1 VSKLDKPGGDP
12 SLAAKL
18 VLLTVAMFGFGFLLV
33 PLYDVFCDLTG
44 IGGKTGGATA
54 AVPMEIDTGRTI
66 NLEFV
71 TTVNGGS
78 PWRFEPTVS
87 RMKIHPGQLY
97 RTTFFARNELD
108 TPSTGQAIPSVAPG
122 LAAKYLRK
130 TECFC
135 FDQQQFDGGEGRE
148 MPVVFYVDPDL
159 PDHINTMTLSYT
171 FFSVDRVAS
180 TLPIDEKTIT
190 GD

>member
-1 VSKLDKPGGDP
+1 VTKEAKTEGDP
-12 SLAAKL
+12 GLAAKL
-18 VLLTVAMFGFGFLLV
+18 VLLTIAMFGFGFLLV

-44 IGGKTGGATA
+44 IGGKTSGVTTT
-54 AVPMEIDTGRTI
+54 VPVEIDTDRTI

-78 PWRFEPTVS
+78 PWQFEPSVS

-97 RTTFFARNELD
+97 RTTFFAKNGLD
-108 TPSTGQAIPSVAPG
+108 IPSTGQAIPSVAPG
-122 LAAKYLRK
+122 LAAKYLQK

-135 FDQQQFDGGEGRE
+135 FNEQRFDGGEGRD
-148 MPVVFYVDPDL
+148 MPVVFFIDPEL

-171 FFSVDRVAS
+171 FFSVDRVAIAQP
-180 TLPIDEKTIT
+180 TDKKR
-190 GD
+190 